1 MKKLW
6 NGLCI
11 KWVLISEIVGVLSG
25 LISITGME
33 GYEKLIVKA
42 PLTPPGWVF
51 AFVWTILYALMGIG
65 VCLVLKKGEGNRV
78 FRCVNL
84 FVSQLIVNFFWSPIF
99 FNTFAFGFSLIWI
112 LVLWV
117 LVICMTLCFSK
128 ISRLAAWLQLPYL
141 LWLSFAIYLNGA
153 VWQLN
158 L

>member
-33 GYEKLIVKA
+33 RYEKLIVKA

-65 VCLVLKKGEGNRV
+65 VCLVSKKGEGNSA

-128 ISRLAAWLQLPYL
+128 ISRLAAWLQLPYF

>member
-6 NGLCI
+6 NRLCI

-33 GYEKLIVKA
+33 RYDKLIVKA

-65 VCLVLKKGEGNRV
+65 VCLVLKKGEGNCA

-84 FVSQLIVNFFWSPIF
+84 FVLQLIVNFFWSPIF

-117 LVICMTLCFSK
+117 LVIYMTLCFSK